1 MCNHTNPD
9 DPELKAIKEGYTKSF
24 ELLFRKYYQGLCNY
38 CMGILGDAE
47 KTEDV
52 VQDAFVYLWENRRR
66 INIKT
71 SLKSYLYQSVRHG
84 ALKVIRSQPL
94 EQRHISR
101 LTEFI
106 EYLEQSEFSEEEL
119 SGLQKV
125 EQAIEELPSQCKSVF
140 LMSLVDEKS
149 YKQIA
154 DELGISLNTVKTHI
168 SKAYRLIREKAQNY
182 KNISLL
188 IWLYYKRLL

>member
-71 SLKSYLYQSVRHG
+71 SLKSYLYQSVT
-84 ALKVIRSQPL
+84 AW
-94 EQRHISR
+94 
-101 LTEFI
+101 
-106 EYLEQSEFSEEEL
+106 EL
-119 SGLQKV
+119 
-125 EQAIEELPSQCKSVF
+125 
-140 LMSLVDEKS
+140 
-149 YKQIA
+149 
-154 DELGISLNTVKTHI
+154 
-168 SKAYRLIREKAQNY
+168 
-182 KNISLL
+182 
-188 IWLYYKRLL
+188 